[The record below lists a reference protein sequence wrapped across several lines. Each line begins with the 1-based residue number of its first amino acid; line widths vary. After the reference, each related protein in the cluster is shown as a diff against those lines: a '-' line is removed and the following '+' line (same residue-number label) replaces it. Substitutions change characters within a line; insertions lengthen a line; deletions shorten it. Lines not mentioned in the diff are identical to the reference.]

1 MFQAFSFK
9 RPCMSA
15 ATQTIQTSLKR
26 TDKHVRSICIEKRGP
41 GMLAVAKK
49 MQTNKQSAAKW
60 VPNILTE
67 KARHADSYPESSN
80 KY

>member
-1 MFQAFSFK
+1 
-9 RPCMSA
+9 
-15 ATQTIQTSLKR
+15 
-26 TDKHVRSICIEKRGP
+26 
-41 GMLAVAKK
+41 MLAVAKK
-49 MQTNKQSAAKW
+49 MQTNKQSAAKC